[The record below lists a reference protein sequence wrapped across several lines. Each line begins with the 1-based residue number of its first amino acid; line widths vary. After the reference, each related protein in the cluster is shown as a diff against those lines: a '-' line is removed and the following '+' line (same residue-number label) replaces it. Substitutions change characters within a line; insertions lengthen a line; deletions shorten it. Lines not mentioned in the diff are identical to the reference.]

1 LNDLIEIQA
10 ELKQLHQEFLDLTGK
25 IKATSKKL
33 SPLLKNCDN
42 YLLKTQLHHLWLA
55 NGDRNID
62 LLIRE
67 LDKEMHKQGEEK

>member
-1 LNDLIEIQA
+1 MNDLLEIQA
-10 ELKQLHQEFLDLTGK
+10 ELKQLHQEFLDLASK

-33 SPLLKNCDN
+33 SPLLKDCDN
-42 YLLKTQLHHLWLA
+42 YLLKTQLHHFWLA

-67 LDKEMHKQGEEK
+67 LDKEVKGTIN

>member
-1 LNDLIEIQA
+1 MKDLIEIQS
-10 ELKQLHQEFLDLTGK
+10 ELKELHQEFLDYASR

-33 SPLLKNCDN
+33 SPLLKDCDN
-42 YLLKTQLHHLWLA
+42 YLLKTQLHHFWLA

-67 LDKEMHKQGEEK
+67 LNREIIKQGES

>member
-1 LNDLIEIQA
+1 MNDLIEIQS
-10 ELKQLHQEFLDLTGK
+10 ELKQLHQEFLELANK

-33 SPLLKNCDN
+33 SPLLKDCDN
-42 YLLKTQLHHLWLA
+42 YLLKTQLHHFWLA

-67 LDKEMHKQGEEK
+67 LEKEIKSTMT